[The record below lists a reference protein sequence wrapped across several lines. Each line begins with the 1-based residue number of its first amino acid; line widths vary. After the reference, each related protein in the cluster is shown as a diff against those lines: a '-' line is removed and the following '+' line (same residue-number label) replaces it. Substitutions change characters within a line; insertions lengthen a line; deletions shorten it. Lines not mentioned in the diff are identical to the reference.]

1 MKRSREILDRLKA
14 DGERLPV
21 PESLKPEWI
30 DETIKELEHEEKKS
44 RAGRLRRRET
54 GRGRAGRFQIRAL
67 AAAACVCLVAAG
79 ALAVFRA
86 GLLFPEQAEEMDAP
100 AENGPEGQEAEGA
113 AGQESAAEQ
122 EGGGTETGAGLQD
135 TLAFAEKSY
144 EEIYKILEPHWSGT
158 QIWNTGAQYAED
170 GAAALPEAAAEES
183 LEAPAADGAS
193 KEFGQTNVQTE
204 GVDEA
209 DTIKNDGR
217 YLYQLAEYPAGEG
230 EKETGAA
237 RWGIQIVDTKG
248 GLREASFVGRFEYPR
263 EFYVWEDLLIVL
275 EDGYY
280 TADYVQG
287 ADASAAENEE
297 AGAQES
303 SESSSIMVCGDV
315 LYAYNQYTKIHIYD
329 ISDRESPRLR
339 KSFTLDGAYRTS
351 RLAEGYFYGFT
362 FFTPKPGSG
371 EEDYEAYIPQA
382 GGSLLPAEK
391 IACPDGQGAEQYL
404 VMVSID
410 LGRPEE
416 LLDSRAML
424 ASDGTFYV
432 SGDSIYLASWHSI
445 YEDGASILY
454 GQPEGSR
461 AEGVTASEAG
471 TAQDYTQLY
480 RFSYEKGRF
489 LAKAEGRI
497 PGRIEGQFSLNQSGE
512 YLQAV
517 TTVTECEKRRVTDDR
532 TGEILGYEYIVPED
546 DGLSSGLYILDEDL
560 KLTGQIDGLAE
571 GEQIYSA
578 RFLGDTAYFVTFR
591 QTDPLFAVD
600 VSDPESPKLLSEL
613 KVTGFS
619 EYLHVYGQELLFG
632 LGMEADEDTGEQQGL
647 KLSMFDLTDPAKLS
661 EQARLVLSDYDYSP
675 ALYDHRSLLIDTEQ
689 NLIGFEV
696 QGWDEGSY
704 QQAYLLYSYED
715 GQFTQRLDLRLGTDY
730 GSYDSCRGTFI
741 GERFYL
747 LIQDGT
753 VREYSLKTG
762 ELLGSV

>member
-30 DETIKELEHEEKKS
+30 DETIKELEREEKKS
-44 RAGRLRRRET
+44 RAGRSRRKET

-100 AENGPEGQEAEGA
+100 AENGPEGQETEGA
-113 AGQESAAEQ
+113 AGQ
-122 EGGGTETGAGLQD
+122 EGGGTETGAELQD
-135 TLAFAEKSY
+135 TLTFAEKSY
-144 EEIYKILEPHWSGT
+144 EEIYEILEPHWSGT

-183 LEAPAADGAS
+183 LEALRRWGLQGIRAD
-193 KEFGQTNVQTE
+193 ECT
-204 GVDEA
+204 
-209 DTIKNDGR
+209 DGGSGR
-217 YLYQLAEYPAGEG
+217 GGHHKKRRALPLPAGRISGWEG

-287 ADASAAENEE
+287 ADASAEENEE

-454 GQPEGSR
+454 GQPEGTR
-461 AEGVTASEAG
+461 AEGVTALEAG
-471 TAQDYTQLY
+471 TAQDHTQLY

-489 LAKAEGRI
+489 LARAEGRI

-532 TGEILGYEYIVPED
+532 TGEILGYEYIIPED

-560 KLTGQIDGLAE
+560 KLIGQIDGLAE

-619 EYLHVYGQELLFG
+619 EYLHVYGQDLLFG

-696 QGWDEGSY
+696 QGWDEGTY

-730 GSYDSCRGTFI
+730 GSYNSCRGTFI
-741 GERFYL
+741 GEHFYL

-753 VREYSLKTG
+753 VREYSLETG
-762 ELLGSV
+762 ELLNQL